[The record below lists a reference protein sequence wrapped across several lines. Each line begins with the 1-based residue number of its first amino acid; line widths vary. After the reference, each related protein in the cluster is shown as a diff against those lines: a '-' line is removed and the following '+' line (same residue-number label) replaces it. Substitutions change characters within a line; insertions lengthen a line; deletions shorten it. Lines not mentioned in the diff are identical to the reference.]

1 MSAAMEL
8 SAVLT
13 VASRDVVKLLRDR
26 TRLAFTIVFPFV
38 FISLMGGTLQG
49 NLGRAAGFNFV
60 GFIFTGVLGMTLF
73 QTAAQG
79 LISIIQDR
87 ENDFTQEMFVAPIS
101 RYSIVFGKILG
112 ETVAAFLQ
120 ALPTIGLALVLQV
133 PLTPVQVLLLLPAA
147 LFASL
152 LGGSF
157 GLAAMS
163 LLNNQRAAQ
172 QIFPFLIFPQFF
184 LAGIFNPIKVLPWYL
199 SVFSLVSP
207 MRYAVDLQ
215 RGIAYMGRPEY
226 SLVVLFGP
234 LTNLAVMAVMFVVF
248 LVVGTWLFVRQETRR

>member
-1 MSAAMEL
+1 MSEL
-8 SAVLT
+8 NAILAI
-13 VASRDVVKLLRDR
+13 ASRDVLKLLRDR
-26 TRLAFTIVFPFV
+26 NRLVFSLVFPVIFV
-38 FISLMGGTLQG
+38 GRMGGTLQS

-73 QTAAQG
+73 QSAAQG
-79 LISIIQDR
+79 LISLLEDR

-112 ETVAAFLQ
+112 ETAAAFLQ
-120 ALPTIGLALVLQV
+120 ALPTIGLALVLRV
-133 PLTPVQVLLLLPAA
+133 PLTPLQVLLLLPAA

-152 LGGSF
+152 LGAAF
-157 GLAAMS
+157 GVAAMS

-199 SVFSLVSP
+199 SIFSLISP

-215 RGIAYMGRPEY
+215 RDVAYMGRPEY

-234 LTNLAVMAVMFVVF
+234 LTNLAVMAAMFVVF
-248 LVVGTWLFVRQETRR
+248 LVVRTWLFV